1 MPYSAPFHQGERAVA
16 NNRACINCGQPL
28 IVVSA
33 TALICSSCKMVEFA
47 ATDQVQQQQQ
57 QQQAKYDEKQ

>member
-1 MPYSAPFHQGERAVA
+1 MA
-16 NNRACINCGQPL
+16 NNRTCINCGQPL

-57 QQQAKYDEKQ
+57 QQQQAKHDEKQ